1 MSENRY
7 IKDHA
12 HEKSLF
18 MSRIILS
25 SLVGLF
31 LIFVIIIRLVQ
42 LQIVEYDFFNQKA
55 QGNRINLK
63 ATLPARGSIYD
74 RNGKILAEN
83 ITAFQLEIIPEQV
96 EDLDHSLERL
106 LSLKLIDQSQIKA
119 IKQRIKNSQKFKSIR
134 LRSNLSDQEIAIFA
148 ANRATF
154 SGIELQPR
162 LVRNYPQ
169 REFASHVVGYV
180 GSISKQD
187 QSRLNRSLYDPN
199 EKTGKTGTE
208 LFNEVTLHGEPGFYQ
223 FIANS
228 RGRQIPINPT
238 EIKSNILQNKPA
250 TAGSNIFLSIDLDLQ
265 ILATQ
270 LLDNRRGSVVAID
283 PNNGEV
289 LALVSSPSFNPNI
302 FNNNLTSDTYD
313 ELQKNTDQPLFNRA
327 VLGTYSPGSTI
338 KPILGLA
345 ALQLGV
351 VNLTH
356 RHLCKGHYSLP
367 GNTHRYRDWLSTGH
381 GSVNLHNAI
390 SQSCDVFFYEISG
403 QIGIDRMHNYLDQF
417 GLGQKTNI
425 ELTGE
430 RVGLIPSTLWKKTM
444 FSKNEDKTWFPG
456 ETVIASIGQ
465 GYMLATP
472 LQLANATAALATRG
486 KRFKPKLVSAIEDPL
501 SKTKVKSEPLQ
512 LNDIKVDSVTYW
524 EEIISAMHNVMQG
537 SGTAKNVGS
546 GAPYKMAGKSGT
558 VQVVSVGQEEEYDQ
572 ENLDERFQDH
582 ALFVAFAPLH
592 NPQIAVA
599 VIVENG
605 NSGSRV
611 AAPIA
616 KRIMDQYLGF

>member
-63 ATLPARGSIYD
+63 ATLPPRGSIFD

-228 RGRQIPINPT
+228 RGRQIPINPKD
-238 EIKSNILQNKPA
+238 INSNILQNKPA

>member
-18 MSRIILS
+18 MSRIIIS

-63 ATLPARGSIYD
+63 ATLPPRGSIFD

-83 ITAFQLEIIPEQV
+83 ITAFQLEIVPEQV
-96 EDLDHSLERL
+96 EDIDHSLERL

-486 KRFKPKLVSAIEDPL
+486 KRFQPKLVSAIEDPL

>member
-18 MSRIILS
+18 MSRIIIS

-63 ATLPARGSIYD
+63 ATLPPRGSIFD

-270 LLDNRRGSVVAID
+270 LLDNRKGSVVAID

-417 GLGQKTNI
+417 GLGKKTNI

>member
-18 MSRIILS
+18 MSRIIIS

-63 ATLPARGSIYD
+63 ATLPARGSIFD

-486 KRFKPKLVSAIEDPL
+486 KRFQPKLVSAIEDPL

>member
-18 MSRIILS
+18 MSRIIIS

-31 LIFVIIIRLVQ
+31 FIFVIIIRLVQ

-63 ATLPARGSIYD
+63 ATLPPRGSIFD
-74 RNGKILAEN
+74 RNGKVLAEN

-96 EDLDHSLERL
+96 EDLDRSLERL

-119 IKQRIKNSQKFKSIR
+119 IKQQIKNSQKFKSIR

-169 REFASHVVGYV
+169 KEFTSHVVGYV

-208 LFNEVTLHGEPGFYQ
+208 LFNEITLHGEPGYYQ

-238 EIKSNILQNKPA
+238 DINSNILQNKPA

-270 LLDNRRGSVVAID
+270 LLDNRRGSVVAIN

-302 FNNNLTSDTYD
+302 FNNNLTSNAYD
-313 ELQKNTDQPLFNRA
+313 ELQKNTNQPLFNRA

-356 RHLCKGHYSLP
+356 RRLCKGHYSLP
-367 GNTHRYRDWLSTGH
+367 GNTHRYRDWLATGH

-390 SQSCDVFFYEISG
+390 AQSCDVFFYEISG

-430 RVGLIPSTLWKKTM
+430 RVGLIPSTLWKKTN

-486 KRFKPKLVSAIEDPL
+486 KRFKPTLLSAIEDPL
-501 SKTKVKSEPLQ
+501 SKIKIKSEPQQ
-512 LNDIKVDSVTYW
+512 LNQIKVDSVTYW

-537 SGTAKNVGS
+537 SGTAKNVGT
-546 GAPYKMAGKSGT
+546 GASYKMAGKSGT

>member
-7 IKDHA
+7 IKDHT

-63 ATLPARGSIYD
+63 ATLPPRGSIFD

>member
-18 MSRIILS
+18 MSRIIIS

-63 ATLPARGSIYD
+63 ATLPPRGSIFD